1 VVRCAKQCSG
11 REAMARYKDYSYEQT
26 KLIPIAFSNQIL
38 PGTFEYT
45 LNYLID
51 NEFDLSR
58 FEQRYHND
66 ETGAPAYD
74 PAILLKIILYAYSRG
89 ITSSRQIEQ
98 CCQENIIFMAL
109 SADTH
114 PHFTTIADF
123 ISWSSEAII
132 ELFRDVLLICNKMG
146 LIGKEM
152 FAVDGCKLGSNASKE
167 WSGTLGELKKKQQK
181 MEQAVRYL
189 VEKHK
194 EMDSQVENDSL
205 AEREQR
211 QIETLRAKVKK
222 LKSWLKENQE
232 KIGKSGKP
240 RKSNLTDNESA
251 KMKSSH
257 GVIQGYDGVATV
269 DGKHQ
274 VVVHAEAYGQPQEHE
289 LLEPMVKGTREN
301 FKAIGVQGDI
311 FEKAKLTADA
321 GFHTEK
327 NMQMLFA
334 EQIDGYVADILFR
347 KRDPRFATAERHRAR
362 AKAERQKER
371 GSGYYRPSDFI
382 YDAASQTCICPA
394 GNRLYRN
401 GRHIQIRGFGFVKFR
416 GAKRDCIPCPLRA
429 KCLRRPEQTLTRQ
442 VVFFTG
448 RTADKPET
456 YTHKMK
462 KKIDTPQGRSRYGQ
476 RLGIVEPVFANI
488 CSTLGLRRFS
498 LRGKIKVDA
507 QWKLFCIVHNLL
519 KIHRYG
525 PGFA

>member
-1 VVRCAKQCSG
+1 
-11 REAMARYKDYSYEQT
+11 MARYRDYSYEQT

-123 ISWSSEAII
+123 ISSSSEAII

-194 EMDSQVENDSL
+194 EMDTKAENDSL

-222 LKSWLKENQE
+222 LKGWLKVSQE

-257 GVIQGYDGVATV
+257 GVIQGYDGVAAV
-269 DGKHQ
+269 DSKHQ
-274 VVVHAEAYGQPQEHE
+274 VVVHAEAFGQPQEHE
-289 LLEPMVKGTREN
+289 LLKPMIEGTREN
-301 FKAIGVQGDI
+301 FQAIGVQGDI
-311 FEKAKLTADA
+311 FEQAKLTADA
-321 GFHTEK
+321 GFHTEQ
-327 NMQMLFA
+327 NMKMLFDQ
-334 EQIDGYVADILFR
+334 QIDGYVADILFR
-347 KRDPRFATAERHRAR
+347 KRDPRFKTADRH
-362 AKAERQKER
+362 KPNKDKTNKHFT
-371 GSGYYRPSDFI
+371 PKDFI
-382 YDAASQTCICPA
+382 YDGKNLTCICPA
-394 GNRLYRN
+394 GKRLYLKQR
-401 GRHIQIRGFGFVKFR
+401 RVVIRGYRAVCFM
-416 GAKRDCIPCPLRA
+416 GAKRDCGPCQLRSR
-429 KCLRRPEQTLTRQ
+429 CLQDPNQSTTRQ
-442 VVFFTG
+442 VYFFTN
-448 RTADKPET
+448 RSETPPET
-456 YTHKMK
+456 FTAKMK
-462 KKIDTPQGRSRYGQ
+462 RKIDSLTGRHIYSQ
-476 RLGIVEPVFANI
+476 RLGTVEPVFANI
-488 CSTLGLRRFS
+488 CSTLGLKRFS
-498 LRGKIKVDA
+498 LRSKAKVDA
-507 QWKLFCIVHNLL
+507 QWKLFCSVHNLL

-525 PGFA
+525 PGFT

>member
-1 VVRCAKQCSG
+1 
-11 REAMARYKDYSYEQT
+11 MARYKDYSYEQT

-45 LNYLID
+45 LNHLID
-51 NEFDLSR
+51 NEFDLSV

-74 PAILLKIILYAYSRG
+74 PAILLKIILYAYARG
-89 ITSSRQIEQ
+89 ITSSREIER
-98 CCQENIIFMAL
+98 CCEENIIFMAL

-123 ISWSSEAII
+123 VSSSSEPII
-132 ELFRDVLLICNKMG
+132 ELFRDVLLICNKLG

-167 WSGTLGELKKKQQK
+167 WSGSKGELKKKQQK

-189 VEKHK
+189 VDKHK
-194 EMDSQVENDSL
+194 EMDSK
-205 AEREQR
+205 AESDPTVGREQK
-211 QIETLRAKVKK
+211 QIETLRAKIKK
-222 LKSWLKENQE
+222 LKSWLKENQD

-257 GVIQGYDGVATV
+257 GVIQGYDGVAAV
-269 DGKHQ
+269 DQKHQ
-274 VVVHAEAYGQPQEHE
+274 VVVHAEAFGEPQEHD
-289 LLEPMVKGTREN
+289 LLTPMVEGTREN
-301 FKAIGVQGDI
+301 FQAIGVQGDI
-311 FEKAKLTADA
+311 FEQAQLTADA
-321 GFHTEK
+321 GFHTEN
-327 NMQMLFA
+327 NMKMLFT
-334 EQIDGYVADILFR
+334 ERIDGYVADILFR
-347 KRDPRFATAERHRAR
+347 KRDPRFKTADRH
-362 AKAERQKER
+362 KPKKKK
-371 GSGYYRPSDFI
+371 PSEHFTPKDFI
-382 YDAASQTCICPA
+382 YDSKSLTCICPA
-394 GNRLYRN
+394 GKRLYLKQR
-401 GRHIQIRGFGFVKFR
+401 RVVIRGYQAVCFM
-416 GAKRDCIPCPLRA
+416 GAKRDCGPCLLRSR
-429 KCLRRPEQTLTRQ
+429 CLKDPNQSTTRQ
-442 VVFFTG
+442 VYFFGDRSAQAPETFTAKMKRKIDSLTG
-448 RTADKPET
+448 RHI
-456 YTHKMK
+456 Y
-462 KKIDTPQGRSRYGQ
+462 SQ
-476 RLGIVEPVFANI
+476 RLGTAEPVFANI

>member
-1 VVRCAKQCSG
+1 
-11 REAMARYKDYSYEQT
+11 MARYKDYSYEQT
-26 KLIPIAFSNQIL
+26 KLIPIAFSQQIL

-51 NEFDLSR
+51 NEFDLTP

-98 CCQENIIFMAL
+98 SCEQNIIFMAL
-109 SADTH
+109 SADTR
-114 PHFTTIADF
+114 PHYTTIADF
-123 ISWSSEAII
+123 ISTSREQII
-132 ELFRDVLLICNKMG
+132 ELFRDVLLICNKLG

-167 WSGTLGELKKKQQK
+167 WSGTKGELKDKQQK

-189 VEKHK
+189 VEKHQ
-194 EMDSQVENDSL
+194 EMDARAEADSV
-205 AEREQR
+205 AEREQK
-211 QIETLRAKVKK
+211 QIETLREKIKK

-269 DGKHQ
+269 DNKHQ
-274 VVVHAEAYGQPQEHE
+274 VVVHAEAFGQPQEHE
-289 LLEPMVKGTREN
+289 LLKPMIEGTRKN
-301 FKAIGVQGDI
+301 FEAIGVQGDI
-311 FEKAKLTADA
+311 FEKTQLSADA
-321 GFHTEK
+321 GFHTEQ
-327 NMQMLFA
+327 NMKMLFD

-347 KRDPRFATAERHRAR
+347 KRDPRFKTADRH
-362 AKAERQKER
+362 KPKKKEKSR
-371 GSGYYRPSDFI
+371 KYFTPKDFI
-382 YDAASQTCICPA
+382 YDQATQTCICPA
-394 GNRLYRN
+394 GNKLYRN
-401 GRHIQIRGFGFVKFR
+401 GRNIKIRGFGFVKFC
-416 GAKRDCIPCPLRA
+416 GAQRDCVPCPLRA
-429 KCLRRPEQTLTRQ
+429 KCLRHPERTVTRQ

-456 YTHKMK
+456 YTQKMK
-462 KKIDTPQGRSRYGQ
+462 KKIDTPQGRSRYSR
-476 RLGIVEPVFANI
+476 RLAIVEPVFANI

-498 LRGKIKVDA
+498 LRGKAKVDA

>member
-1 VVRCAKQCSG
+1 
-11 REAMARYKDYSYEQT
+11 MARYKEYSYEQT
-26 KLIPIAFSNQIL
+26 KLIPIVFSNQIL

-45 LNYLID
+45 LSHLID
-51 NEFDLSR
+51 NEFDLTV

-74 PAILLKIILYAYSRG
+74 PAILLKIVLYAYARG
-89 ITSSRQIEQ
+89 ITSSREIER

-123 ISWSSEAII
+123 VSSSSEEII
-132 ELFRDVLLICNKMG
+132 DLFRDVLLICNKLG

-167 WSGTLGELKKKQQK
+167 WSGTKGELKGKQQK

-189 VEKHK
+189 VEKHRQ
-194 EMDSQVENDSL
+194 MDL
-205 AEREQR
+205 KAEADPVAKREQK
-211 QIETLRAKVKK
+211 QIETLRANIRKV
-222 LKSWLKENQE
+222 KSWLKQNQE

-257 GVIQGYDGVATV
+257 GVIQGYDGVAAV
-269 DGKHQ
+269 DQKHQ

-289 LLEPMVKGTREN
+289 LLEPMIQGTREN
-301 FKAIGVQGDI
+301 FEAIGVQGDI
-311 FEKAKLTADA
+311 FKQTQLTADA
-321 GFHTEK
+321 GFHTEQ
-327 NMQMLFA
+327 NMKMLF
-334 EQIDGYVADILFR
+334 EEKIDGYVADVLFR
-347 KRDPRFATAERHRAR
+347 KRDPRFKTADRH
-362 AKAERQKER
+362 KPNKER
-371 GSGYYRPSDFI
+371 SSNHFRPKDFI
-382 YDAASQTCICPA
+382 YDNKSLTCICPA
-394 GNRLYRN
+394 GKRLYLKQ
-401 GRHIQIRGFGFVKFR
+401 RHVVIRGYQAVCFM
-416 GAKRDCIPCPLRA
+416 GAKRDCGPCALRSR
-429 KCLRRPEQTLTRQ
+429 CLKDLNQSTTRQ
-442 VVFFTG
+442 VYFFGDRSVQAPETFTSKMKRKIDSLTG
-448 RTADKPET
+448 RHI
-456 YTHKMK
+456 Y
-462 KKIDTPQGRSRYGQ
+462 SQ
-476 RLGIVEPVFANI
+476 RLGTVEPVFANI

-498 LRGKIKVDA
+498 LRGKTKVDT